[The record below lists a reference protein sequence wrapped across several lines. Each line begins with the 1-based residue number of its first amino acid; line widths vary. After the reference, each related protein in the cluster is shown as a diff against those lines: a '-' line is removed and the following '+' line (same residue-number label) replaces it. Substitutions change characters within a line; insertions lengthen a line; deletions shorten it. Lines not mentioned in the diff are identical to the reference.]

1 MRITIENK
9 VYGSQQ
15 TVMGDGVLSYSK
27 GISPAADSFGTLF
40 TGRLSPDYASLYFL
54 NNPDNGLH
62 TVIHVQGAF
71 TQFKEQGRAYDM
83 RAIYELSESEFLR
96 MENLHAPLIA
106 ALDKFHP
113 YASVEYGSTS
123 GVEVDIPLPTALSE
137 NELLLRQ
144 CMIWCVVHN
153 RQLFIR
159 LGNDEDYR
167 ADQLRYSRKL
177 QQLLH
182 ALDTL
187 PKAYRGFA
195 SMGFSVDSTSNGTR
209 TLADHLLIIAHH
221 DDISLWGKARQE
233 GVLIDWTTSEL
244 RLLTSIGNI
253 GAEEERIT
261 EVSPLLHGFL
271 GSTAVSRTQVS
282 EMFELIPNNI
292 DQVLRTRQLDR
303 NSLLILAA
311 AFRGGK
317 GTYRHFEVAR
327 KILPQL
333 LHGVIV
339 SDLTIADILNVYP
352 DLREDLRAT
361 DWVSCR
367 KIVEALREN
376 GVKDIGN
383 VVTLDVDG
391 WDIRTLDPTAFDE
404 LKGLMNDTQLQTL
417 RQKAL
422 PYYYEQVPLRC
433 VFEHNMTHD
442 EARALL
448 SYLWENDREHYCQFI
463 NEQKVAAV
471 GFLATE
477 PVWRRQYVLHRVSQD
492 LPLKDIPSAIWGQHD
507 ELLDEQLL
515 RLLDENGIYR
525 KNAAL
530 LSEHVAFFEEKGR
543 RTEAVERTYTS
554 ILNTKL
560 PRNFDDLLAKLNA
573 PALSAEHFEGMKNNP
588 KLVID
593 ICETPRKLSFEAFA
607 DLYDAVMKKQNQLPD
622 GLFDEAFSHFATGYL
637 REWFRNSQAYESQYV
652 KTVVPACRLNR
663 TQENARRYV
672 VSQFSALTKKE
683 LAELVQK
690 FEAAYKHKPRTSK
703 NQREFAH
710 KMEALG
716 TSTEALLKAL
726 KEKGMTSGNLANL
739 YRESRSLKN
748 WIHNHLSL
756 VAFIGAAVVAFVV
769 FIPFL
774 FFLVLSHH
782 SPSAT
787 PPPRVVPDTTVVDS
801 VKMKN

>member
-1 MRITIENK
+1 MKITIENK

-123 GVEVDIPLPTALSE
+123 GVEVDFPLPTALSE

-167 ADQLRYSRKL
+167 ADQLRYSSKL

-253 GAEEERIT
+253 GAEEEMIT

-282 EMFELIPNNI
+282 EMFVLIPNNI

-317 GTYRHFEVAR
+317 ETYRHFEVAR

-417 RQKAL
+417 RQKAWL
-422 PYYYEQVPLRC
+422 Q
-433 VFEHNMTHD
+433 NT
-442 EARALL
+442 AQAL
-448 SYLWENDREHYCQFI
+448 Q
-463 NEQKVAAV
+463 
-471 GFLATE
+471 
-477 PVWRRQYVLHRVSQD
+477 
-492 LPLKDIPSAIWGQHD
+492 
-507 ELLDEQLL
+507 
-515 RLLDENGIYR
+515 
-525 KNAAL
+525 
-530 LSEHVAFFEEKGR
+530 
-543 RTEAVERTYTS
+543 
-554 ILNTKL
+554 
-560 PRNFDDLLAKLNA
+560 
-573 PALSAEHFEGMKNNP
+573 P
-588 KLVID
+588 K
-593 ICETPRKLSFEAFA
+593 T
-607 DLYDAVMKKQNQLPD
+607 
-622 GLFDEAFSHFATGYL
+622 
-637 REWFRNSQAYESQYV
+637 
-652 KTVVPACRLNR
+652 
-663 TQENARRYV
+663 
-672 VSQFSALTKKE
+672 
-683 LAELVQK
+683 
-690 FEAAYKHKPRTSK
+690 
-703 NQREFAH
+703 
-710 KMEALG
+710 
-716 TSTEALLKAL
+716 AL
-726 KEKGMTSGNLANL
+726 K
-739 YRESRSLKN
+739 Y
-748 WIHNHLSL
+748 W
-756 VAFIGAAVVAFVV
+756 
-769 FIPFL
+769 
-774 FFLVLSHH
+774 
-782 SPSAT
+782 
-787 PPPRVVPDTTVVDS
+787 
-801 VKMKN
+801 

>member
-83 RAIYELSESEFLR
+83 RAIYELSESEFHR

-123 GVEVDIPLPTALSE
+123 GVEVDLPLPTALSE

-317 GTYRHFEVAR
+317 ETYRHFEVAR

-339 SDLTIADILNVYP
+339 GDLTIADILNVYP

-404 LKGLMNDTQLQTL
+404 LKELMNDTQLQTL

-442 EARALL
+442 EALSLL
-448 SYLWENDREHYCQFI
+448 NHLWKTDLDHFTQFLD
-463 NEQKVAAV
+463 EQKV
-471 GFLATE
+471 L
-477 PVWRRQYVLHRVSQD
+477 
-492 LPLKDIPSAIWGQHD
+492 SAG
-507 ELLDEQLL
+507 E
-515 RLLDENGIYR
+515 
-525 KNAAL
+525 
-530 LSEHVAFFEEKGR
+530 
-543 RTEAVERTYTS
+543 VERARKLF
-554 ILNTKL
+554 LNTKL
-560 PRNFDDLLAKLNA
+560 PHNFGELMTRLREETISADAFEALVGDPDLLV
-573 PALSAEHFEGMKNNP
+573 S
-588 KLVID
+588 
-593 ICETPRKLSFEAFA
+593 ICESPRKLTLATFSE
-607 DLYDAVMKKQNQLPD
+607 LYTSVSKRQKELPV
-622 GLFDEAFSHFATGYL
+622 GLFDDALSIIAQNFL
-637 REWFRNSQAYESQYV
+637 NDWFRNTKVWDSQYV
-652 KTVVPACRLNR
+652 KTVVPACKKDRQQEQARQYLLSQWTNFSESELVSLRNR
-663 TQENARRYV
+663 FVEAYNHRPQQKNRKEY
-672 VSQFSALTKKE
+672 SHKLSAL
-683 LAELVQK
+683 
-690 FEAAYKHKPRTSK
+690 
-703 NQREFAH
+703 
-710 KMEALG
+710 
-716 TSTEALLKAL
+716 STATEPLLKAL
-726 KEKGMTSGNLANL
+726 RENKVPAKALSEKYKEYKSLANWF
-739 YRESRSLKN
+739 R
-748 WIHNHLSL
+748 IH
-756 VAFIGAAVVAFVV
+756 F
-769 FIPFL
+769 PFL
-774 FFLVLSHH
+774 N
-782 SPSAT
+782 
-787 PPPRVVPDTTVVDS
+787 
-801 VKMKN
+801 K